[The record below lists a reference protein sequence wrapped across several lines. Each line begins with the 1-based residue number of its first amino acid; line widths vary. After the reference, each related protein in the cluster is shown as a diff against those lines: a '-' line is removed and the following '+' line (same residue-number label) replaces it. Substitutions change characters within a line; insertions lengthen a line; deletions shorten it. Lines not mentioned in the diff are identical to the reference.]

1 VERLAGVTWIMA
13 VLVVSEMELSRL
25 DTLQRIAERRLTCT
39 AAAKLLGLSRRQVHR
54 LLNAYRAQGPA
65 ALVSKRRGQPS
76 NRRYPAE
83 LRRKALGL
91 VREHYHDFGP
101 TFAAEK
107 LAEHHD
113 LRVSH
118 ETLRQWMIQDGL
130 WLTRPERKQRVH
142 QPRPRRGCYGELIQI
157 DGCEHHWFEARGPKC
172 TLLVF
177 VDDATGKLMHLA
189 FVASESTFDYMR
201 ATRAYLEAHGK
212 PVAFYSDRHGIFRLN
227 RKGALRGDG
236 MTQFGRALHAL
247 NIDILCANSPE
258 AKGRV
263 ERAHQ
268 TLQDRLVKE
277 LRLAGISD
285 RAAGNAFLPGFMARY
300 NARFAKPA
308 AQAGVDGHRTLA
320 AHDDL
325 DTALCWKEERRVSQR
340 LTLQYDKMVFLLE
353 PNEVTRKVAGQ
364 RVQVFDY
371 PDGRLA
377 IRHQGLDLPYGI
389 FDQIRQVEQGTVV
402 THKRLDAVLAHIRE
416 RQLCHPER
424 QRRPGPR
431 RRGQASSLFTPSRA
445 CA

>member
-1 VERLAGVTWIMA
+1 MA

-25 DTLQRIAERRLTCT
+25 DALQRIVERRLTCT
-39 AAAKLLGLSRRQVHR
+39 AAARLLGLSRRQVHR
-54 LLNAYRAQGPA
+54 LVTAYRAQGPA

-76 NRRYPAE
+76 NRRYPAAR
-83 LRRKALGL
+83 RRKALGL
-91 VREHYHDFGP
+91 VRERYHDFGP
-101 TFAAEK
+101 TLAAEK

-130 WLTRPERKQRVH
+130 WLTRPERQKRVH
-142 QPRPRRGCYGELIQI
+142 QPRQRRDRSGELIQI
-157 DGCEHHWFEARGPKC
+157 DGCEHPWFEERGPTC

-177 VDDATGKLMHLA
+177 VDDATSKLMHLA
-189 FVASESTFDYMR
+189 FVASESTFDHFR

-212 PVAFYSDRHGIFRLN
+212 PLAFYSDRHGIFRVN
-227 RKGALRGDG
+227 RKGALGGDG

-247 NIDILCANSPE
+247 NVEILCAKSPA

-285 RAAGNAFLPGFMARY
+285 REAGNAFLPGFMERY
-300 NARFAKPA
+300 HAKFAKPA
-308 AQAGVDGHRTLA
+308 AQAGADAHRPLA

-325 DTALCWKEERRVSQR
+325 DTALCWQEERRVSPR

-353 PNEVTRKVAGQ
+353 PNEATRKVAGQ

-377 IRHQGLDLPYGI
+377 IRHQGLDLPYTI
-389 FDQIRQVEQGTVV
+389 FDQVRQVEQGAVV
-402 THKRLDAVLAHIRE
+402 EHQRLDAVLASIRE
-416 RQLCHPER
+416 QQLRHPER

-431 RRGQASSLFTPSRA
+431 RGGQANSLFGPNRA

>member
-25 DTLQRIAERRLTCT
+25 DTLQRITERRLTCT

-54 LLNAYRAQGPA
+54 LLNAYRTRGPA
-65 ALVSKRRGQPS
+65 ALVSQRRGQPS
-76 NRRYPAE
+76 NRRHPTE
-83 LRRKALGL
+83 LRHKALGL
-91 VREHYHDFGP
+91 VRERYHDFGP

-113 LRVSH
+113 LRISH

-130 WLTRPERKQRVH
+130 WLTRPERKKRVH

-157 DGCEHHWFEARGPKC
+157 DGCEHPWFEARGPKC

-177 VDDATGKLMHLA
+177 VDDATGKLMQLA
-189 FVASESTFDYMR
+189 FAASESTFDYFR

-212 PVAFYSDRHGIFRLN
+212 PLAFYSDRHGIFRVN

-236 MTQFGRALHAL
+236 MTQFGRALHTL
-247 NIDILCANSPE
+247 NIDILCASSPE

-277 LRLAGISD
+277 LRLAGIAD
-285 RAAGNAFLPGFMARY
+285 REAGNAFLPGFMTRY

-308 AQAGVDGHRTLA
+308 AQAGVDAHRSLA
-320 AHDDL
+320 THDDL
-325 DTALCWKEERRVSQR
+325 DTAFCRKEERRVSPR
-340 LTLQYDKMVFLLE
+340 LTLQHDKVVFLLE

-364 RVQVFDY
+364 QVRIFDY

-377 IRHQGLDLPYGI
+377 IRHQGLDLPYRV
-389 FDQIRQVEQGTVV
+389 FDQVRQVEQGTVV
-402 THKRLDAVLAHIRE
+402 EHQRLDAVLASIRE
-416 RQLCHPER
+416 EQLRHPER
-424 QRRPGPR
+424 QRRSGPR
-431 RRGQASSLFTPSRA
+431 RRGQANSLFTANEA

>member
-25 DTLQRIAERRLTCT
+25 DTLQRITERRLTCT

-54 LLNAYRAQGPA
+54 LLNAYRTRGPA
-65 ALVSKRRGQPS
+65 ALVSQRRGQPS
-76 NRRYPAE
+76 NRRHPTE
-83 LRRKALGL
+83 LRHKALGL
-91 VREHYHDFGP
+91 VRERYHDFGP

-113 LRVSH
+113 LRISH

-130 WLTRPERKQRVH
+130 WLTRPERKKRVH

-157 DGCEHHWFEARGPKC
+157 DGCEHPWFEARGPKC

-177 VDDATGKLMHLA
+177 VDDATGKLMQLA
-189 FVASESTFDYMR
+189 FAASESTFDYFR

-212 PVAFYSDRHGIFRLN
+212 PLAFYSDRHGIFRVN

-236 MTQFGRALHAL
+236 MTQFGRALHTL
-247 NIDILCANSPE
+247 NIDILCASSPE

-277 LRLAGISD
+277 LRLAGIAD
-285 RAAGNAFLPGFMARY
+285 REAGNAFLPGFMTRY
-300 NARFAKPA
+300 NAKFAKPA
-308 AQAGVDGHRTLA
+308 AQAGVDAHRSLA
-320 AHDDL
+320 THDDL
-325 DTALCWKEERRVSQR
+325 DTAFCRQEERRVSPR
-340 LTLQYDKMVFLLE
+340 LTLQHDKVVFLLE

-364 RVQVFDY
+364 QVRIFDY

-377 IRHQGLDLPYGI
+377 IRHQGLDLPYRV
-389 FDQIRQVEQGTVV
+389 FDQVRQVEQGTVV
-402 THKRLDAVLAHIRE
+402 EHKRLDAVLASIRE
-416 RQLCHPER
+416 EQLRHPER
-424 QRRPGPR
+424 QRRSGPR
-431 RRGQASSLFTPSRA
+431 RRGQANSLFTANEA

>member
-1 VERLAGVTWIMA
+1 
-13 VLVVSEMELSRL
+13 
-25 DTLQRIAERRLTCT
+25 
-39 AAAKLLGLSRRQVHR
+39 VHR
-54 LLNAYRAQGPA
+54 LVKAYRAQGPA

-76 NRRYPAE
+76 NRRYPAAW
-83 LRRKALGL
+83 RDQVLGL
-91 VREHYHDFGP
+91 VRERYHDFGP
-101 TFAAEK
+101 TLAAEK

-130 WLTRPERKQRVH
+130 WLTRPERKKRIH
-142 QPRPRRGCYGELIQI
+142 QPRQRRDRPGELIQI
-157 DGCEHHWFEARGPKC
+157 DGCEHPWFEARGPTC

-177 VDDATGKLMHLA
+177 VDDATSKLMHLA
-189 FVASESTFDYMR
+189 FVASESTFDYFR

-212 PVAFYSDRHGIFRLN
+212 PLAFYSDRHGIFRVN
-227 RKGALRGDG
+227 RKGALGGDG

-247 NIDILCANSPE
+247 NIEILCATSPE

-277 LRLAGISD
+277 LRLAGIAD
-285 RAAGNAFLPGFMARY
+285 REAGNAFLPGFMARY
-300 NARFAKPA
+300 NAKFARPA
-308 AQAGVDGHRTLA
+308 AHKADAHRSLA

-325 DTALCWKEERRVSQR
+325 DTAFSWQEERRVSQR
-340 LTLQYDKMVFLLE
+340 LTLQYDKMMFLLE
-353 PNEVTRKVAGQ
+353 PNEVTRKAAGQ

-377 IRHQGLDLPYGI
+377 IRHQGLDLPYTI
-389 FDQIRQVEQGTVV
+389 FDQVRQVEQGAVV
-402 THKRLDAVLAHIRE
+402 EHKRLDAVLACIRE
-416 RQLCHPER
+416 QQLRHPER
-424 QRRPGPR
+424 QRRSGPR
-431 RRGQASSLFTPSRA
+431 RRGQTNSLFGPSSA

>member
-25 DTLQRIAERRLTCT
+25 DTLQRIIERRLTCT
-39 AAAKLLGLSRRQVHR
+39 AAAQLLGLSRRQVHR
-54 LLNAYRAQGPA
+54 LVTAYRAQGPA

-76 NRRYPAE
+76 NRRYPTE
-83 LRRKALGL
+83 LRHKALGL

-130 WLTRPERKQRVH
+130 WLTRPERKKRIH

-189 FVASESTFDYMR
+189 FAASESTFDYFR

-212 PVAFYSDRHGIFRLN
+212 PLAFYSDRHGIFRVN
-227 RKGALRGDG
+227 RKGALGGDG

-247 NIDILCANSPE
+247 NIEILCASSPE

-285 RAAGNAFLPGFMARY
+285 REAGNAFLPGFMARY
-300 NARFAKPA
+300 NAKFAKPA
-308 AQAGVDGHRTLA
+308 TQAGADAHRPLA

-325 DTALCWKEERRVSQR
+325 DTA
-340 LTLQYDKMVFLLE
+340 FAG
-353 PNEVTRKVAGQ
+353 RKNG
-364 RVQVFDY
+364 
-371 PDGRLA
+371 G
-377 IRHQGLDLPYGI
+377 
-389 FDQIRQVEQGTVV
+389 
-402 THKRLDAVLAHIRE
+402 
-416 RQLCHPER
+416 
-424 QRRPGPR
+424 
-431 RRGQASSLFTPSRA
+431 SRSG
-445 CA
+445 

>member
-25 DTLQRIAERRLTCT
+25 DTLQRITERRLTCT

-54 LLNAYRAQGPA
+54 LLNAYRTRGPA

-76 NRRYPAE
+76 NRRHPTE
-83 LRRKALGL
+83 LRHKALGL
-91 VREHYHDFGP
+91 VRERYHDFGP

-113 LRVSH
+113 LRISH

-130 WLTRPERKQRVH
+130 WLTRPERKKRVH

-157 DGCEHHWFEARGPKC
+157 DGCEHPWFEARGPTC

-189 FVASESTFDYMR
+189 FAASESTFDYFR

-212 PVAFYSDRHGIFRLN
+212 PLAFYSDRHGIFRVN

-236 MTQFGRALHAL
+236 MTQFGRALHTL

-277 LRLAGISD
+277 LRLAGIAD
-285 RAAGNAFLPGFMARY
+285 REAGNAFLPGFMTRY
-300 NARFAKPA
+300 NAKFAKPA
-308 AQAGVDGHRTLA
+308 AQAGVDAHRSLA
-320 AHDDL
+320 THDDL
-325 DTALCWKEERRVSQR
+325 DTAFCRQEERRVSPR
-340 LTLQYDKMVFLLE
+340 LTLQYDKVVFLLE

-364 RVQVFDY
+364 QVRIFDY

-377 IRHQGLDLPYGI
+377 IRHQGLDLPYRV
-389 FDQIRQVEQGTVV
+389 FDQVRQVEQGTVV
-402 THKRLDAVLAHIRE
+402 EHKRLDAVLASIRE
-416 RQLCHPER
+416 EQLRHPER
-424 QRRPGPR
+424 QRRSGPR
-431 RRGQASSLFTPSRA
+431 RRGQANSLFTANEA

>member
-25 DTLQRIAERRLTCT
+25 DTLQRITERRLTCT

-54 LLNAYRAQGPA
+54 LLNAYRTRGPA
-65 ALVSKRRGQPS
+65 ALVSQRRGQPS
-76 NRRYPAE
+76 NRRHPTE
-83 LRRKALGL
+83 LRHKALGL
-91 VREHYHDFGP
+91 VRERYHDFGP

-113 LRVSH
+113 LRISH

-130 WLTRPERKQRVH
+130 WLTRPERKKRVH

-157 DGCEHHWFEARGPKC
+157 DGCEHPWFEARGPKC

-177 VDDATGKLMHLA
+177 VDDATGKLMQLA
-189 FVASESTFDYMR
+189 FAASESTFDYFR

-212 PVAFYSDRHGIFRLN
+212 PLAFYSDRHGIFRVN

-236 MTQFGRALHAL
+236 MTQFGRALHTL
-247 NIDILCANSPE
+247 NIDILCASSPE

-277 LRLAGISD
+277 LRLAGIAD
-285 RAAGNAFLPGFMARY
+285 REAGNAFLPGFMTRY
-300 NARFAKPA
+300 NAKFAKPA
-308 AQAGVDGHRTLA
+308 AQAGVDAHRSLA
-320 AHDDL
+320 THDDL
-325 DTALCWKEERRVSQR
+325 DTAFCRQEERRVSPR
-340 LTLQYDKMVFLLE
+340 LTLQHDKVVFLLE

-364 RVQVFDY
+364 QVRIFDY

-377 IRHQGLDLPYGI
+377 IRHQGLDLPYRV
-389 FDQIRQVEQGTVV
+389 FDQVRQVEQGTVV
-402 THKRLDAVLAHIRE
+402 EHKRLDAVLASIRE
-416 RQLCHPER
+416 EQLRHPER
-424 QRRPGPR
+424 QRRSGPR
-431 RRGQASSLFTPSRA
+431 RRGQASSLFTANEA

>member
-13 VLVVSEMELSRL
+13 VLVVSEMELPRL

-39 AAAKLLGLSRRQVHR
+39 AAAQLLGLSRRQVHR
-54 LLNAYRAQGPA
+54 LVKAYRAQGPA

-83 LRRKALGL
+83 LRHKALGL
-91 VREHYHDFGP
+91 VRERYHDFGP
-101 TFAAEK
+101 TLAAEK

-118 ETLRQWMIQDGL
+118 ETLRPWMIQDGL
-130 WLTRPERKQRVH
+130 WLIRPARKKRVH
-142 QPRPRRGCYGELIQI
+142 QPRQRRDRYGELIQI
-157 DGCEHHWFEARGPKC
+157 DGCEHPWFEARGPTC

-177 VDDATGKLMHLA
+177 VDDATSKLMHLA
-189 FVASESTFDYMR
+189 FVASESTFDYFR

-212 PVAFYSDRHGIFRLN
+212 PLAFYSDRHGIFRVN
-227 RKGALRGDG
+227 QKGALGGDG

-247 NIDILCANSPE
+247 NIELLCASSPE

-285 RAAGNAFLPGFMARY
+285 PEAGNAFLPGFMARY

-308 AQAGVDGHRTLA
+308 AQAGVDAHHTFA

-340 LTLQYDKMVFLLE
+340 LTLQHDKMMFLLE

-377 IRHQGLDLPYGI
+377 IRHQGLDLPYTI
-389 FDQIRQVEQGTVV
+389 FDQVRQVEQGAVV
-402 THKRLDAVLAHIRE
+402 EHKRLDAVLACIRE
-416 RQLCHPER
+416 QQLRHPER

-431 RRGQASSLFTPSRA
+431 RGGQAPSLFTPSKA

>member
-1 VERLAGVTWIMA
+1 MA

-25 DTLQRIAERRLTCT
+25 DTLQRITERRLTCT

-54 LLNAYRAQGPA
+54 LLKAYRAQGPA

-76 NRRYPAE
+76 NRRHPTE
-83 LRRKALGL
+83 LRHKALGL
-91 VREHYHDFGP
+91 VRERYHDFGP

-113 LRVSH
+113 LRISH

-130 WLTRPERKQRVH
+130 WLTRPERKKRVH

-157 DGCEHHWFEARGPKC
+157 DGCEHHWFEARGRKR

-189 FVASESTFDYMR
+189 FAASESTFDYFR

-212 PVAFYSDRHGIFRLN
+212 PLAFYSDRHGIFRVN
-227 RKGALRGDG
+227 RKGARRGDG
-236 MTQFGRALHAL
+236 MTQFGRALHTL

-277 LRLAGISD
+277 LRLAGIAD
-285 RAAGNAFLPGFMARY
+285 REAGNAFLPGFMTRY
-300 NARFAKPA
+300 NAKFAKPA
-308 AQAGVDGHRTLA
+308 AQAGVDAHRSLA
-320 AHDDL
+320 THDDL
-325 DTALCWKEERRVSQR
+325 DTAFCRQEERRVSPR
-340 LTLQYDKMVFLLE
+340 LTLQHDKVVFLLE

-364 RVQVFDY
+364 QVRIFDY

-377 IRHQGLDLPYGI
+377 IRHQGLDLPYRV
-389 FDQIRQVEQGTVV
+389 FDQVRQVEQGTVV
-402 THKRLDAVLAHIRE
+402 EHKRLDAVLASIRE
-416 RQLCHPER
+416 EQLRHPER
-424 QRRPGPR
+424 QRRSGPR
-431 RRGQASSLFTPSRA
+431 RRGQASSLFTANEA

>member
-1 VERLAGVTWIMA
+1 MA

-83 LRRKALGL
+83 LRHKALGL

-113 LRVSH
+113 LRISH

-130 WLTRPERKQRVH
+130 WLTRPERKKRVH

-157 DGCEHHWFEARGPKC
+157 DGCEHHWFEKRGSKC
-172 TLLVF
+172 TLLVL

-189 FVASESTFDYMR
+189 FVASESTFDDFH

-212 PVAFYSDRHGIFRLN
+212 PLAFYSDRHGIFRVN
-227 RKGALRGDG
+227 RKGALGGDG
-236 MTQFGRALHAL
+236 MTQLGRALDAL

-285 RAAGNAFLPGFMARY
+285 REAGNAFLPGFMARH

-308 AQAGVDGHRTLA
+308 AQAGVDAHRSLA

-325 DTALCWKEERRVSQR
+325 DTAFSWQEERRVSQR
-340 LTLQYDKMVFLLE
+340 LTLQYDKMVFLLD
-353 PNEVTRKVAGQ
+353 PNETTRKVAGQ
-364 RVQVFDY
+364 RVRIFDY

-377 IRHQGLDLPYGI
+377 IRHQGLDLPYTI
-389 FDQIRQVEQGTVV
+389 FDQVRQVEQGAVV
-402 THKRLDAVLAHIRE
+402 EHKRLDAVLACIRE
-416 RQLCHPER
+416 QQLRHPER
-424 QRRPGPR
+424 QRRSGPR
-431 RRGQASSLFTPSRA
+431 RRGQTDSLFGPHSA

>member
-25 DTLQRIAERRLTCT
+25 DTLQRITERRLTCT

-54 LLNAYRAQGPA
+54 LLNAYRTRGPA

-76 NRRYPAE
+76 NRRHPTE
-83 LRRKALGL
+83 LRHKALGL
-91 VREHYHDFGP
+91 VRERYHDFGP

-113 LRVSH
+113 LRISH

-130 WLTRPERKQRVH
+130 WLTRPERKKRVH

-157 DGCEHHWFEARGPKC
+157 DGCEHPWFEARGPKC

-177 VDDATGKLMHLA
+177 VDDATGKLMQLA
-189 FVASESTFDYMR
+189 FAASESTFDYFR

-212 PVAFYSDRHGIFRLN
+212 PLAFYSDRHGIFRVN

-236 MTQFGRALHAL
+236 MTQFGRALHTL
-247 NIDILCANSPE
+247 NIDILCASSPE

-277 LRLAGISD
+277 LRLAGIAD
-285 RAAGNAFLPGFMARY
+285 REAGNAFLPGFMTRY
-300 NARFAKPA
+300 NAKFAKPA
-308 AQAGVDGHRTLA
+308 AQAGVDAHRSLA
-320 AHDDL
+320 THDDL
-325 DTALCWKEERRVSQR
+325 DTAFCRQEERRVSPR
-340 LTLQYDKMVFLLE
+340 LTLQHDKVVFLLE

-364 RVQVFDY
+364 QVRIFDY

-377 IRHQGLDLPYGI
+377 IRHQGLDLPYRV
-389 FDQIRQVEQGTVV
+389 FDQVRQVEQGTVV
-402 THKRLDAVLAHIRE
+402 EHKRLDAVLASIRE
-416 RQLCHPER
+416 EQLRHPER
-424 QRRPGPR
+424 QRRSGPR
-431 RRGQASSLFTPSRA
+431 RRGQANSLFTANEA

>member
-25 DTLQRIAERRLTCT
+25 DTLQRITERRLTCT

-54 LLNAYRAQGPA
+54 LLNAYRTRGPA

-76 NRRYPAE
+76 NRRHPTE
-83 LRRKALGL
+83 LRHKALGL
-91 VREHYHDFGP
+91 VRERYHDFGP

-113 LRVSH
+113 LRISH

-130 WLTRPERKQRVH
+130 WLTRPERKKRVH

-157 DGCEHHWFEARGPKC
+157 DGCEHPWFEARGPKC

-189 FVASESTFDYMR
+189 FAASESTFDYFR

-212 PVAFYSDRHGIFRLN
+212 PLAFYSDRHGIFRVN

-236 MTQFGRALHAL
+236 MTQFGRALHTL

-277 LRLAGISD
+277 LRLAGIAD
-285 RAAGNAFLPGFMARY
+285 REAGNAFLPGFMTRY
-300 NARFAKPA
+300 NAKFAKPA
-308 AQAGVDGHRTLA
+308 AQAGVDAHRSLA
-320 AHDDL
+320 THDDL
-325 DTALCWKEERRVSQR
+325 DTAFCRQEERRVSPR
-340 LTLQYDKMVFLLE
+340 LTLQYDKVVFLLE

-364 RVQVFDY
+364 QVRIFDY

-377 IRHQGLDLPYGI
+377 IRHQGLDLPYRV
-389 FDQIRQVEQGTVV
+389 FDQVRQVEQGTVV
-402 THKRLDAVLAHIRE
+402 EHKRLDAVLASIRE
-416 RQLCHPER
+416 EQLRHPER
-424 QRRPGPR
+424 QRRSGPR
-431 RRGQASSLFTPSRA
+431 RRGQASSLFTANEA

>member
-1 VERLAGVTWIMA
+1 MA
-13 VLVVSEMELSRL
+13 VLVVSEMELARI

-39 AAAKLLGLSRRQVHR
+39 AAAQLLGLSRRQVHR

-65 ALVSKRRGQPS
+65 ALVSRRRGQPS

-83 LRRKALGL
+83 LRHQALGF
-91 VREHYHDFGP
+91 VRGHYHDFGP

-130 WLTRPERKQRVH
+130 WLTRPERKRRVH

-157 DGCEHHWFEARGPKC
+157 DGCEHPWFEARGLKC

-189 FVASESTFDYMR
+189 FVASESTFDYFH
-201 ATRAYLEAHGK
+201 ATRAYLETHGK
-212 PVAFYSDRHGIFRLN
+212 PLAFYSDRHGIFRVN
-227 RKGALRGDG
+227 RKGALGGDG
-236 MTQFGRALHAL
+236 MTQFGRALHGL
-247 NIDILCANSPE
+247 NIDILCATSPE

-285 RAAGNAFLPGFMARY
+285 REAGNAFLPGFMARY
-300 NARFAKPA
+300 NAKFAKPA
-308 AQAGVDGHRTLA
+308 AQAGVDAHRSLA

-325 DTALCWKEERRVSQR
+325 DTAFCWKEERRVSPR
-340 LTLQYDKMVFLLE
+340 LTLQHDKMVFLLE

-364 RVQVFDY
+364 RVQIFDY

-377 IRHQGLDLPYGI
+377 IRHQGLALPYRI

-416 RQLCHPER
+416 QQLRHPER

-431 RRGQASSLFTPSRA
+431 RRGQGPSLFTPSKA